1 MRILENKF
9 GHVSNK
15 SFDFI
20 FVSFVFVWLRGS
32 YENYSAICA
41 LKVLFNAVLSFESA
55 AQYSE
60 KERGRTDRISGR
72 ERRERNWYDYRSL

>member
-1 MRILENKF
+1 MRILEDKF
-9 GHVSNK
+9 GQVSNK
-15 SFDFI
+15 SFDI
-20 FVSFVFVWLRGS
+20 LVSFVFVWMRGS

-41 LKVLFNAVLSFESA
+41 LKVLFNAVLSFRSA

-60 KERGRTDRISGR
+60 KERGRKDRISER

>member
-1 MRILENKF
+1 MRMLENKF
-9 GHVSNK
+9 GQVSNK

-41 LKVLFNAVLSFESA
+41 LKVLFNTVLSFGSA

-60 KERGRTDRISGR
+60 KERGRKDRISER
-72 ERRERNWYDYRSL
+72 EKGEKLV